1 MNLTYTII
9 ENGYIILKD
18 GIPWVV
24 QNNNRFPHPGETME
38 ESAQNHITQI
48 LRDNENSPT
57 PSVPVQDQLNEL
69 MIAVAELG
77 MSAEQDKMETQVAI
91 AELAMLVTGGEV

>member
-1 MNLTYTII
+1 MGYVIFNNGVPWI
-9 ENGYIILKD
+9 EQPANN
-18 GIPWVV
+18 IPY
-24 QNNNRFPHPGETME
+24 PGATME
-38 ESAQNHITQI
+38 ESAQNHINKI
-48 LRDNENSPT
+48 LADYALPPT
-57 PSVPVQDQLNEL
+57 NPIEDQLNEL